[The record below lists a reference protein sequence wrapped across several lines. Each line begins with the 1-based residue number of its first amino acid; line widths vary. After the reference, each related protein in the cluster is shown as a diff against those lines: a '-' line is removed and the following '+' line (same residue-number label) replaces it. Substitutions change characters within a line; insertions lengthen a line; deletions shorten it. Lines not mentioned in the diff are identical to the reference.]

1 MNRREKIKE
10 KKERLKLY
18 KEKEAYMLSRQG
30 VQSYGIGTRN
40 ASRYNLDL
48 AEIRKAIAE
57 LEEEIEE
64 LEGLE
69 KGQKPRKIVGVVIR
83 DW

>member
-1 MNRREKIKE
+1 MTRKEKIKD

-18 KEKEAYMLSRQG
+18 KEKEAYMLSKDG

-48 AEIRKAIAE
+48 ADVRKAIKE
-57 LEEEIEE
+57 LEQEIEE

-69 KGQKPRKIVGVVIR
+69 NGRKPRKIAGVVIR

>member
-1 MNRREKIKE
+1 MTRKEKIKD

-18 KEKEAYMLSRQG
+18 KEKEAYMLSPNG

-40 ASRYNLDL
+40 AARYNLDL
-48 AEIRKAIAE
+48 ADVRKAIKE
-57 LEEEIEE
+57 LEQEIEE

-69 KGQKPRKIVGVVIR
+69 NGRKPRKIAGVVIR

>member
-1 MNRREKIKE
+1 MTRKEKISK

-18 KEKEAYMLSRQG
+18 EEKEAYMLSRDG
-30 VQSYGIGTRN
+30 VQSYGIGTRS
-40 ASRYNLDL
+40 AARYNLDL
-48 AEIRKAIAE
+48 AEVRKAIRE
-57 LEEEIEE
+57 LEGEIEE

-69 KGQKPRKIVGVVIR
+69 EGRSPRKIVGVVPR